1 MNEFNE
7 YDQELPGNFLYE
19 EPDDIDFILMP
30 KLDFDL
36 ERTID
41 DYYKLIKRSKN
52 KEQVKEILREFY
64 EYICNVNTIM
74 NDIKYLQ
81 DRAKQLEL
89 DIKFLS
95 GDS

>member
-81 DRAKQLEL
+81 DRVKQLEL